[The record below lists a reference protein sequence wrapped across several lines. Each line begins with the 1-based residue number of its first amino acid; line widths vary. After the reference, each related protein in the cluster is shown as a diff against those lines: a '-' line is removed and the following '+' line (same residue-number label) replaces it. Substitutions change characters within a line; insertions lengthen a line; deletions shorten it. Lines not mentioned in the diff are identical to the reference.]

1 MSKPKTESTRMDTK
15 METENINLD
24 DSAEELYAQLGGV
37 EVRKLK
43 KQDFSG
49 TDRLEQGLREERQRY
64 DALRTQIGSLVY
76 QVSRCL
82 DGRSG
87 TGKEDLEKMILVQL
101 ESILGSLRKNPQA
114 GDQTL
119 IRYKGAFGGNEVDN
133 KTDYEVL
140 SGNISFDTEVVR
152 AISKGQGKD
161 PTQILTKLNRGF
173 EIFWNRSINNFLLKI
188 PRNKQE
194 LKRLLLSLKFAAR
207 YFVAIEKNSP
217 ITISV
222 GGKSVSLPPVHNE
235 NNVPDLNLTLLAVLN
250 GLRPDKMQAMVH
262 KVDSLMRSTE
272 SNAKKYCYT
281 SIYDAII
288 NIKRFRSK
296 LKPSPIEVN
305 NIKWLMVSDEQA
317 PVSEQMANVARLVMD
332 SSGGSSTETA
342 RVLKSVYGED
352 YAKIDSQQIAERLH
366 LTSGLLETIDT
377 NSKGEEIK
385 TEVLSNMEERLSKV
399 HEEVYDNLQIEDN
412 QIKAYTPGK
421 GTFTENVHNKIGKM
435 VSFQKNRSETKK
447 KMTQMVHR
455 AIEFDIQDY
464 ETLAQDFKVS
474 VDQAKT
480 LVKMLKS
487 CFDSQ
492 GKFSKSTFGRIIP
505 DLELYERRI
514 FDFLWH
520 NLKES
525 LHQND
530 RTAFLD
536 SLQLLVDRLKQ
547 PKNSLSVLLEDLY
560 QNPAVIRFADRKA
573 FMLGNRLVRS
583 YSQEIVC
590 YNITPEDVLLANSGI
605 DQKIARYA
613 AWKIDKNQDKFFGK
627 IGTIHRR
634 MLETLDSN
642 ENKKGLM
649 DVQELLA
656 LERESYIFMALVGG
670 NTSRSILLSALK
682 EYGHPESDLY
692 QLSKSQQHMADIL
705 QLLKVVIRGVGLV
718 GDSNEIAFIEGI
730 KSRLEVF
737 SQLTNSLHESDL
749 INQLKESADSAKKQ
763 LTAKTSV

>member
-1 MSKPKTESTRMDTK
+1 
-15 METENINLD
+15 METNSIGLD

-37 EVRKLK
+37 EIQKLEK
-43 KQDFSG
+43 HDFSG
-49 TDRLEQGLREERQRY
+49 TDRLEEGLREERRRY
-64 DALRTQIGSLVY
+64 NALRIQIGNLVY

-82 DGRSG
+82 DGRSK
-87 TGKEDLEKMILVQL
+87 TPKEDLEKMIWVQL
-101 ESILGSLRKNPQA
+101 EKIFGSLSKNPQA
-114 GDQTL
+114 GDSTL
-119 IRYKGAFGGNEVDN
+119 IRYKGAFGGDQIDN
-133 KTDYEVL
+133 KTDYEIL

-152 AISKGQGKD
+152 AVSKGQGTD
-161 PTQILTKLNRGF
+161 PSQILEKLNRGF
-173 EIFWNRSINNFLLKI
+173 ETFWNHSINNFLVKI
-188 PRNKQE
+188 PQSKQE
-194 LKRLLLSLKFAAR
+194 LKRLQASLQFAAR

-217 ITISV
+217 ITISM
-222 GGKSVSLPPVHNE
+222 GGKQVSLPPIHNE
-235 NNVPDLNLTLLAVLN
+235 HNVPDLNLTLLAVLN
-250 GLRPDKMQAMVH
+250 GLKPDKMQAMVN

-272 SNAKKYCYT
+272 SNAKKYSYT
-281 SIYDAII
+281 SIYDAIL
-288 NIKRFRSK
+288 NIKRFRSR
-296 LKPSPIEVN
+296 LNPSPIEVN

-317 PVSEQMANVARLVMD
+317 PVSDQMANVARLVMD

-377 NSKGEEIK
+377 KSKGGEIK
-385 TEVLSNMEERLSKV
+385 TEVLHNMEERLSKV
-399 HEEVYDNLQIEDN
+399 NEKVYDNIRIEGN
-412 QIKAYTPGK
+412 EIKAYTPGK
-421 GTFTENVHNKIGKM
+421 GKKKKKVHNKIGKI
-435 VSFQKNRSETKK
+435 VTFQKNRSETKK

-455 AIEFDIQDY
+455 AIEFDVLDY
-464 ETLAQDFKVS
+464 ETLAMDFKVTE
-474 VDQAKT
+474 DEAKT

-492 GKFSKSTFGRIIP
+492 GKFSKSTFARIVP
-505 DLELYERRI
+505 ELERYERRI

-560 QNPAVIRFADRKA
+560 ENPSVIRFADRKA

-583 YSQEIVC
+583 FSQEIVS
-590 YNITPEDVLLANSGI
+590 YNITPEDVLLSMAEV
-605 DQKIARYA
+605 DPKIARYA
-613 AWKIDKNQDKFFGK
+613 AWKIDKNHDKFFGK
-627 IGTIHRR
+627 IGTIHHRL
-634 MLETLDSN
+634 LEALDSDQN
-642 ENKKGLM
+642 QKGLV
-649 DVQELLA
+649 DIQELLA

-692 QLSKSQQHMADIL
+692 QLSKSQHHMADIL

-718 GDSNEIAFIEGI
+718 GDSNESAFIEGI
-730 KSRLEVF
+730 KNRLEVF
-737 SQLTNSLHESDL
+737 AQLTHSLHESDL
-749 INQLKESADSAKKQ
+749 INQLKESTDSAIKQ
-763 LTAKTSV
+763 LMAKTGG